1 MTTAISRAVG
11 ILADGVVE
19 VRALADGATHSGYF
33 DDYEALAR
41 AVAALDADPAVAG
54 IYVTLNTVNP
64 GLLARR
70 ANRIKVRLRGN
81 DATTADADIIRRRW
95 FPVDIDPIRPGGV
108 SSTEE
113 EHAAALAAAERIAAY
128 LAEQGFGEPLLADSG
143 NGAHL
148 LYRID
153 LPNDDAAT
161 AVVRGALATL
171 DALFSTAAVRV
182 DTANYNAA
190 RIWKL
195 YGTVSRKG
203 DSTPDRPHR
212 RSKILSVPAEMA
224 VVSRERLEHLAGLLP
239 REEESL
245 PRRKTA
251 GIDLAAWLAEHGI
264 AVQSTKPW
272 QGGTLFVLADCP
284 FSSAHHDGAFAIQFA
299 GGAIFAGCHHARCG
313 GGTQRWP
320 ELRAMYEKK
329 KEKRAISGSVEIPPS
344 DPSRARARAILREGD
359 PLGFILDAFNRVH
372 VGDRTVAESLAIS
385 VVSRS
390 VENTNGLH
398 VAISGNSGKGK
409 THACTTM
416 LNLLPEASRLKGTV
430 SDKAL
435 YYDDD
440 LRPGT
445 VFLFDDVT
453 LSPDLQEV
461 LKSATSNFREPIEHR
476 TLTTERKLRVCTIPE
491 RCIWWLAKVEDP
503 GDDQVLN
510 RMLTVWIDDSL
521 EQDRR
526 VLEHMKAVEAAG
538 VYRLENDPAVL
549 TCRAIWEVL
558 GEEILPVRVP
568 FARRVQFAM
577 AENRRNPGMLFDLI
591 KCHARLFF
599 LQRDRDDDGAVIANE
614 EDFAA
619 AARLYAALARTDGGQ
634 ETKLT
639 RNEAAALAT
648 VARMGVEVFTVRQ
661 LQAAM
666 GLSYQKTRRILHG
679 YTSRGTVYAG
689 LLEKCPAISFFD
701 ASVIENTPE
710 GNTIHRREQYFTFD
724 LEVYQAWRGG
734 NSVWLDDDDDD
745 DSSDSR
751 FQQGDSNCCQR
762 GTTMNDDCSP
772 DTPQNEEIWKQG
784 QAEFQQIGKG
794 EGPGDAGAGKV
805 GDPGVFIDRCRPGD
819 PAMEGSG
826 SVPGSAVTQKQISR
840 DREDN
845 QKRPP
850 DPALFIDSTCC
861 HSAETCCHSGDGGGT
876 TPGLSS
882 SQQTRDTSV
891 PGSAVTQKQISRD
904 QENNQKRPPD
914 RASFIDSNCCH
925 SAETCCHLGDEG
937 GTTPGVSSSQQT
949 QDTSV
954 PGGAVT
960 QTGIS
965 RDQENNPKRP
975 PDPASFIDSTC
986 CHSAE
991 TCCHSGDG
999 GGTTP
1004 GLSSPGQTQDT
1015 SVPGGAV
1022 TQTGISRDRED
1033 NQKRPPDP
1041 ALFIDSN
1048 CCHSAETCCH
1058 SGDEGGTTPGVSSSQ
1073 QTRDTSVPGTAVTQ
1087 TGISRDREDNQKR
1100 PPERASFIDS
1110 TCCHSAETCC
1120 HLGDGGGTT
1129 PGLSSPGQT
1138 QDTSVPGG
1146 ALTQTGNDNPKI
1158 PPDPALFIDS
1168 NRCHSPVNPDD
1179 YIPLPVAE
1187 DRPCHVCGRRP
1198 TSSVKRGAG
1207 EGYLCYDCLKKA
1219 KHPVVKVRP
1228 LPGVLDHREFVRVR
1242 AEIGRCDICR
1252 AGKAVYHSREAQT
1265 KVCEGCYARL
1275 VREWNRD
1282 AGVR

>member
-212 RSKILSVPAEMA
+212 RARILSVPAEMA

-284 FSSAHHDGAFAIQFA
+284 FSSAHHDGAFAIQFPS
-299 GGAIFAGCHHARCG
+299 GAIFAGCHHASCG
-313 GGTQRWP
+313 GGTQRCP
-320 ELRAMYEKK
+320 DLRAMYEKK

-510 RMLTVWIDDSL
+510 RMLTVWIDDSF

-526 VLEHMKAVEAAG
+526 VLEHMKEVEAAG
-538 VYRLENDPAVL
+538 ISWLEDDPAVL

-558 GEEILPVRVP
+558 EEEVLPVRVP
-568 FARRVQFAM
+568 FARRVQFA
-577 AENRRNPGMLFDLI
+577 
-591 KCHARLFF
+591 
-599 LQRDRDDDGAVIANE
+599 
-614 EDFAA
+614 
-619 AARLYAALARTDGGQ
+619 
-634 ETKLT
+634 
-639 RNEAAALAT
+639 
-648 VARMGVEVFTVRQ
+648 
-661 LQAAM
+661 
-666 GLSYQKTRRILHG
+666 
-679 YTSRGTVYAG
+679 
-689 LLEKCPAISFFD
+689 
-701 ASVIENTPE
+701 
-710 GNTIHRREQYFTFD
+710 RRE
-724 LEVYQAWRGG
+724 
-734 NSVWLDDDDDD
+734 
-745 DSSDSR
+745 
-751 FQQGDSNCCQR
+751 
-762 GTTMNDDCSP
+762 
-772 DTPQNEEIWKQG
+772 
-784 QAEFQQIGKG
+784 
-794 EGPGDAGAGKV
+794 
-805 GDPGVFIDRCRPGD
+805 
-819 PAMEGSG
+819 
-826 SVPGSAVTQKQISR
+826 
-840 DREDN
+840 
-845 QKRPP
+845 
-850 DPALFIDSTCC
+850 
-861 HSAETCCHSGDGGGT
+861 
-876 TPGLSS
+876 
-882 SQQTRDTSV
+882 
-891 PGSAVTQKQISRD
+891 
-904 QENNQKRPPD
+904 
-914 RASFIDSNCCH
+914 
-925 SAETCCHLGDEG
+925 
-937 GTTPGVSSSQQT
+937 
-949 QDTSV
+949 
-954 PGGAVT
+954 
-960 QTGIS
+960 
-965 RDQENNPKRP
+965 
-975 PDPASFIDSTC
+975 
-986 CHSAE
+986 
-991 TCCHSGDG
+991 
-999 GGTTP
+999 
-1004 GLSSPGQTQDT
+1004 
-1015 SVPGGAV
+1015 
-1022 TQTGISRDRED
+1022 
-1033 NQKRPPDP
+1033 
-1041 ALFIDSN
+1041 
-1048 CCHSAETCCH
+1048 
-1058 SGDEGGTTPGVSSSQ
+1058 
-1073 QTRDTSVPGTAVTQ
+1073 
-1087 TGISRDREDNQKR
+1087 
-1100 PPERASFIDS
+1100 PPE
-1110 TCCHSAETCC
+1110 
-1120 HLGDGGGTT
+1120 
-1129 PGLSSPGQT
+1129 P
-1138 QDTSVPGG
+1138 
-1146 ALTQTGNDNPKI
+1146 
-1158 PPDPALFIDS
+1158 
-1168 NRCHSPVNPDD
+1168 
-1179 YIPLPVAE
+1179 
-1187 DRPCHVCGRRP
+1187 
-1198 TSSVKRGAG
+1198 
-1207 EGYLCYDCLKKA
+1207 
-1219 KHPVVKVRP
+1219 
-1228 LPGVLDHREFVRVR
+1228 
-1242 AEIGRCDICR
+1242 
-1252 AGKAVYHSREAQT
+1252 
-1265 KVCEGCYARL
+1265 
-1275 VREWNRD
+1275 RD
-1282 AGVR
+1282 AL